1 MRSDSDP
8 HAKPLLTFNSYPEL
22 VQETLRLLAICHEC
36 IIDQNKNN
44 QMDSLFNYQ
53 GPSPDEIALV
63 DAAQRLGFKYCGL
76 KDGIIQIEEQ
86 TSNKIH

>member
-1 MRSDSDP
+1 
-8 HAKPLLTFNSYPEL
+8 
-22 VQETLRLLAICHEC
+22 
-36 IIDQNKNN
+36 
-44 QMDSLFNYQ
+44 MDSLFNYQ